1 LPLLPDLEFEAHKLV
16 REVKNT
22 CAFDKNIEII
32 DLKLD
37 VFGPKEDLY
46 YATFPFLV
54 LNVRRGNTLIK
65 VFDEAESTTK
75 YYIGRKGLMKFFD
88 MRLGFISKQ
97 ERNCLSLIKYKAELH
112 QEKNYILAPV
122 LKAIAQGHQIEVL
135 KTLKANGENVQV
147 AFSAETDSWVITSKN
162 VAILVRN
169 REDISKYM
177 ADGGAKGRYGFA
189 SEMAYVWFDK
199 LATMTK
205 EMKQ

>member
-1 LPLLPDLEFEAHKLV
+1 LEFEGHRLV
-16 REVKNT
+16 KEVKNP

-46 YATFPFLV
+46 YSTFPFLIQ
-54 LNVRRGNTLIK
+54 NVRRGNTLIK
-65 VFDEAESTTK
+65 VFNEEESTTK

-88 MRLGFISKQ
+88 MRLDFISKQ
-97 ERNCLSLIKYKAELH
+97 ERNCLNLIRHRVELH

-122 LKAIAQGHQIEVL
+122 LKAMAQGHSIEVL

-147 AFSAETDSWVITSKN
+147 AFSAETESWVITSKN

-169 REDISKYM
+169 REDIAKYT

-189 SEMAYVWFDK
+189 SEMADVWFDK
-199 LATMTK
+199 LDTMT
-205 EMKQ
+205 EDMKK